1 METNFKIPLLNE
13 VAIVG
18 KGYYTDY
25 HKGYRKGKKISA
37 RINLDYALDLFDNA
51 IPGLIDPNTYMVRI
65 NEIQIELCEYYTTIE
80 SRMIVNL
87 FKKIM
92 SSRISFFLKVDKSSN
107 GVEILSYDNLKYWEY
122 IIDDS
127 IYDLYC
133 VQYIDYFNYKES
145 FTYVTELH
153 IIEYDDD
160 MNETDSFTYLEVMTD
175 QIQDYWDFD
184 IEKKIHLQKLESSCF
199 TEVILTFEDGQ
210 EIFNLYMPLEC
221 LSNSILFT
229 DYILNTEVR
238 LSKQRKALRK
248 ISTYIIPTLDQI
260 SKMGEAYNEF
270 LEWYLLCS
278 GKFYFNEA
286 DEIIN

>member
-13 VAIVG
+13 PLLVG
-18 KGYYTDY
+18 IGYYKDY
-25 HKGYRKGKKISA
+25 LNGYKKGKKISA
-37 RINLDYALDLFDNA
+37 RINMDYALDLFDNA
-51 IPGLIDPNTYMVRI
+51 VPGLIDPNTYIVRI

-92 SSRISFFLKVDKSSN
+92 SSRISFFLEVDKSSN

-133 VQYIDYFNYKES
+133 VHYIDYYNYKGC
-145 FTYVTELH
+145 FTYVTELN

-160 MNETDSFTYLEVMTD
+160 MNETDSFTYQEVMTD
-175 QIQDYWDFD
+175 QIQDYWDFE
-184 IEKKIHLQKLESSCF
+184 IEKKIHRQKLESSCF
-199 TEVILTFEDGQ
+199 TEVILTFDFGQ
-210 EIFNLYMPLEC
+210 EIFNLYMPYEN
-221 LSNSILFT
+221 LSNSTLFT

-238 LSKQRKALRK
+238 TPKRRKALRK
-248 ISTYIIPTLDQI
+248 ISTHIIPTIDQI
-260 SKMGEAYNEF
+260 DKIGEAFNEF
-270 LEWYLLCS
+270 MDWYLPCW
-278 GKFYFNEA
+278 GKFYFNET
-286 DEIIN
+286 DK

>member
-1 METNFKIPLLNE
+1 METKFKIPLLNE

-25 HKGYRKGKKISA
+25 HNGYKKGKKISA

-199 TEVILTFEDGQ
+199 TEVILTFVDGK
-210 EIFNLYMPLEC
+210 EIFNLYMPFEC
-221 LSNSILFT
+221 LSNSTLFT

-238 LSKQRKALRK
+238 LAKQRKALRK

-260 SKMGEAYNEF
+260 AKMGEAYNEF
-270 LEWYLLCS
+270 IEWYLPCS